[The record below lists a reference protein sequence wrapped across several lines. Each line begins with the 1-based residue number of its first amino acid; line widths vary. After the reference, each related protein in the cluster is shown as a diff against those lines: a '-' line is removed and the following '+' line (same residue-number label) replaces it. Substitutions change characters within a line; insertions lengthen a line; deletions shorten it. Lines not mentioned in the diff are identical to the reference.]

1 MENQNLLALFNQEL
15 KPELENIESQRKT
28 IKRLIGVLIAGL
40 VLAKIMYESIRNDY
54 VAWPVAIALALI
66 GLVMGAKA
74 LLKYFKYRSVFK
86 KEVVTKIVHFI
97 NPDYVYDHKRHIN
110 TGDVIKSNLFGDKID
125 RCQGDDFV
133 AGIID
138 KTDFQFSEIHPQY
151 KRVTTEDGQRKT
163 EWVTLFNGLFFMAD
177 FNKHLAAETYVM
189 PDKSEKR
196 LGKWAQKFQKSS
208 RLGTLVKLEDPE
220 FEREFKVFSSSQQE
234 ARYVLTPT
242 MMQAMVK
249 IRQTLKEDFRFS
261 FVGNRVYCAVGFNK
275 GLFEPRIRK
284 SGVNFQDVEFMHQLF
299 SLIEL
304 IIHEMNLNTR
314 IWTKE

>member
-1 MENQNLLALFNQEL
+1 MENQDLLMLFNQEL
-15 KPELENIESQRKT
+15 KPELESIETQRKT

-40 VLAKIMYESIRNDY
+40 VLAKITYESIRNDY
-54 VAWPVAIALALI
+54 VAWPVAIGLALI

-74 LLKYFKYRSVFK
+74 MLKYFKYRSIFK

-97 NPDYVYDHKRHIN
+97 NPYYVYDHKRHIN
-110 TGDVIKSNLFGDKID
+110 ASDVIKSNLFGEKID

-133 AGIID
+133 SGIID

-163 EWVTLFNGLFFMAD
+163 EWITIFNGLFFMAD
-177 FNKHLAAETYVM
+177 FNKHLNAETYVL
-189 PDKSEKR
+189 PDKTEKR
-196 LGKWAQKFQKSS
+196 LGQWIRKFQKNSDF
-208 RLGTLVKLEDPE
+208 GTLVKLEDPT
-220 FEREFKVFSSSQQE
+220 FESEFKVFSSSQQE

-242 MMQAMVK
+242 MMQAIVR

-261 FVGNRVYCAVGFNK
+261 FIGNRVYCAVGFKK

-284 SGVNFQDVEFMHQLF
+284 SGVNFRDVEFMHQLF

-304 IIHEMNLNTR
+304 IIQEMNLNTR